1 MDTNIL
7 VRAVTGDDAAQTS
20 LARALL
26 TEPFVLLA
34 SVLVETEWVLRSQYG
49 WSRNA
54 IATALA
60 ELIDLPALA
69 EGPAAIHWAVERFA
83 AGADFADMVHLVSA
97 GGATRFVTFDRR
109 LKAKAGDSTP
119 LPIETLA

>member
-1 MDTNIL
+1 M
-7 VRAVTGDDAAQTS
+7 RAVTGDDAVQS
-20 LARALL
+20 PLARALL

-49 WSRNA
+49 WSRDA
-54 IATALA
+54 IATALT
-60 ELIDLPALA
+60 ELVDLPALA
-69 EGPAAIHWAVERFA
+69 EAPAAIHWAVERFA

-109 LKAKAGDSTP
+109 LKAKAGNPCP
-119 LPIETLA
+119 LPIEIPV